1 MARFLVHWL
10 STAVA
15 LFVCSHIVPGVHVD
29 SYATLA
35 VASLVLGF
43 INAIIRP
50 ILLFLTLPITLLTL
64 GLFYFVVNGLAF
76 AMAAWIVPGF
86 DVDSIG
92 SGRRSRL
99 RIAET
104 RSPASLHDRNEVA
117 TRPPPT
123 YTVV

>member
-1 MARFLVHWL
+1 MVRFLLHWL

-15 LFVCSHIVPGVHVD
+15 LFVCSRIVPGVHVD

-35 VASLVLGF
+35 VAALVLGF

-76 AMAAWIVPGF
+76 ALAAWLVPGF

-92 SGRRSRL
+92 WAILGSFVVSLFSWFLGSSGRPEPMPHR
-99 RIAET
+99 
-104 RSPASLHDRNEVA
+104 
-117 TRPPPT
+117 
-123 YTVV
+123 